1 MIAECLDCIFDV
13 FGSDDHNAVLKELGL
28 VQKLK
33 ELLPLYKEKVKH
45 NIGHLTFQLS
55 RICQAYHCGKY
66 YDNFHF
72 IVIKQPVLYGCF
84 DFGVGEGTEA
94 NAWRAQGSCQ
104 HGDHK
109 FTSIH

>member
-45 NIGHLTFQLS
+45 NIGNSSCPEFVKLT
-55 RICQAYHCGKY
+55 
-66 YDNFHF
+66 
-72 IVIKQPVLYGCF
+72 IVENITIILI
-84 DFGVGEGTEA
+84 
-94 NAWRAQGSCQ
+94 SL
-104 HGDHK
+104 
-109 FTSIH
+109 